1 MVITKKCYWFIKYIM
16 IILFDFFS
24 RLISARAQLL
34 HQQALIQQQK
44 NWTLD
49 SQQKLCQL
57 LQLAHFQAY
66 LANMVS
72 RSTKSE

>member
-1 MVITKKCYWFIKYIM
+1 MATKFE
-16 IILFDFFS
+16 ILS
-24 RLISARAQLL
+24 LSRAQLL
-34 HQQALIQQQK
+34 HQHALLQQQK
-44 NWTLD
+44 TWTLD

-66 LANMVS
+66 LASMVS